1 MMARFL
7 QRDVT
12 RLVKAVE
19 RATGQKATAVKMNAD
34 YEITV
39 LVPGDESN
47 NNRDT
52 NRDTNGANEWDRM

>member
-1 MMARFL
+1 MARFL
-7 QRDVT
+7 QRDVL
-12 RLVKAVE
+12 RFVKAVE

-47 NNRDT
+47 NN
-52 NRDTNGANEWDRM
+52 NRDTNGANEWDRV